1 MRKRFVIEAV
11 MIAVYGEMLVP
22 SQAVEYL
29 VPYTTISELYEMI
42 ESKEPV
48 MPLSIDEAHVRS
60 KISELIAMLEE
71 PFNKKK
77 LERALATPW
86 GKSPPLPFNDNVS
99 FTVVNAYDNTE
110 YGEEFDPIETE
121 LILTSLREKAPIMT
135 DQPDLVDRIIEARI
149 SVHIFDM
156 DDFEFAVEEDA
167 NPV

>member
-1 MRKRFVIEAV
+1 
-11 MIAVYGEMLVP
+11 MITVYGEMLVP
-22 SQAVEYL
+22 SQPVEYL

-48 MPLSIDEAHVRS
+48 MPFSVDEAHVRA

-86 GKSPPLPFNDNVS
+86 GKSPPLPFNDNVT
-99 FTVVNAYDNTE
+99 FVVINAFENAE

-121 LILTSLREKAPIMT
+121 MILTALREKAPIMT
-135 DQPDLVDRIIEARI
+135 DQPDLVDRIIEATI
-149 SVHIFDM
+149 PVQIFDM
-156 DDFEFAVEEDA
+156 DDFEFAVEEDR

>member
-1 MRKRFVIEAV
+1 

-22 SQAVEYL
+22 SQPVEYL

-48 MPLSIDEAHVRS
+48 MPFSIDEAHVRA

-86 GKSPPLPFNDNVS
+86 GKSPPLPFNDYV
-99 FTVVNAYDNTE
+99 TIVVINAFENAE

-121 LILTSLREKAPIMT
+121 MILT
-135 DQPDLVDRIIEARI
+135 
-149 SVHIFDM
+149 
-156 DDFEFAVEEDA
+156 
-167 NPV
+167 